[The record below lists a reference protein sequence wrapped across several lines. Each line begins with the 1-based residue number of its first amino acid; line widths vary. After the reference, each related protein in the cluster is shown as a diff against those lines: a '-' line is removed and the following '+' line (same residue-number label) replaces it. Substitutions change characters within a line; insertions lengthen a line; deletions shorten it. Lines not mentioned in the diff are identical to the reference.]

1 MNINKIDITPDT
13 KIADLL
19 LHYPTLEQTLK
30 DYSSAFAAL
39 DNPALRNTVAK
50 ATSLQQL
57 AKAGG
62 YDIAEMINTLRQTAG
77 VSSPQSCVCD
87 SDEYDGIVV
96 LSAAPTSV
104 TELSTFAR

>member
-1 MNINKIDITPDT
+1 MNTNKTDITPDT

-39 DNPALRNTVAK
+39 DNPALRDTVAK

-62 YDIAEMINTLRQTAG
+62 YNIAEMINALREAVG
-77 VSSPQSCVCD
+77 ISSPQSCVCD
-87 SDEYDGIVV
+87 TDEYDRLRDRKSVV
-96 LSAAPTSV
+96 
-104 TELSTFAR
+104 